1 MKVLSFHWSYLFL
14 STHYLPLRKLR
25 TTCQQFLAARS
36 SERAQKFWIPDGR
49 NSAPLGVCVCVIV
62 HTQLYHIIPLFKLV
76 NMYFSWCNTSSIN
89 NNCPV
94 ILYFFL
100 ATEASPRL
108 NLSAS
113 NGAKKRTSP
122 DPCRT
127 GQNLVR
133 ENDGDS
139 FSKWR
144 GWHPWLWYKNCEMK
158 PQNKTVKCQFRSNC
172 EVWKI
177 QHHLRMNKI

>member
-1 MKVLSFHWSYLFL
+1 MEEILHHLVW
-14 STHYLPLRKLR
+14 
-25 TTCQQFLAARS
+25 
-36 SERAQKFWIPDGR
+36 
-49 NSAPLGVCVCVIV
+49 VCVIV
-62 HTQLYHIIPLFKLV
+62 HTQLSHIIPLFKLV
-76 NMYFSWCNTSSIN
+76 NIYFSWCNTSSIN
-89 NNCPV
+89 NNCHM

-139 FSKWR
+139 FSTWR

-158 PQNKTVKCQFRSNC
+158 TQNKTIKCLIEIAKSEKFNTTW
-172 EVWKI
+172 EWTKY
-177 QHHLRMNKI
+177 NKIIWYRTKNQIQAEVY